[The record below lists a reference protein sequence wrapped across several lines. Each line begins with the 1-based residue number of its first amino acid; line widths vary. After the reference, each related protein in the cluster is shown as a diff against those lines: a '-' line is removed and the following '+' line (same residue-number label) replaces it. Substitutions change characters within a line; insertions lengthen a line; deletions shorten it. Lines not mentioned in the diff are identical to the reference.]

1 MKYLRNSIIALLLL
15 ICAGFAA
22 RPVFRD
28 SKVGVVG
35 CVFNGASEE
44 IKKDDVEG
52 YVVQKLI
59 TQLSN
64 LKVPITV
71 LDRTKLAEIIEEHTL
86 YLSGLVDTYKDEKE
100 LDIGSTDYLIMA
112 RISGFSASTETI
124 EDSDDMSGPMEVIRS
139 TVSYNLSFEMLNSQS
154 GAVAW
159 SFTKD
164 FCNASYTDKKEEVNL
179 NKLLF
184 SSLQKSLNVAFEK
197 MNKKIKR

>member
-1 MKYLRNSIIALLLL
+1 MRSLRNSLLCL
-15 ICAGFAA
+15 IVLISACFAG
-22 RPVFRD
+22 RPAFRD

-35 CVFNGASEE
+35 CVFNGGTEE

-64 LKVPITV
+64 LKVPLTV

-112 RISGFSASTETI
+112 RITGFSAITEKI

-139 TVSYNLSFEMLNSQS
+139 TVSYSLSFEMLNSQS

-159 SFTKD
+159 SFSKD
-164 FCNASYTDKKEEVNL
+164 FCNASYTDTKEEVNL

-184 SSLQKSLNVAFEK
+184 SSLQKSLNVAFDK
-197 MNKKIKR
+197 MKKKIKR